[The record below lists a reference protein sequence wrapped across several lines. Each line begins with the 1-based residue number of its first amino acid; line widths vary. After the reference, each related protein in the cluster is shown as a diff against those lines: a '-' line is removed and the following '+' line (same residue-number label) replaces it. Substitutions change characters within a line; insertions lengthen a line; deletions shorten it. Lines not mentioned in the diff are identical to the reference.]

1 MLEKTFYKTLFSH
14 SFNIP
19 VKVNY
24 WDGKSAVYGDGEPE
38 ITITMNDEIPMKAI
52 LNNASLALG
61 EAYMDGKIEVTGA
74 PNSIQKLLTSAYENA
89 DSFMRN
95 NKYIRFLPKQ
105 SHNEKHSKQDVQS
118 HYDVGND
125 FYQLWLD
132 ATMTYSCAYFKS
144 PDDTLE
150 QAQMNKVHHIIHK
163 LDPQAGRTL
172 LDIGCG
178 WGTLMLTAAEE
189 YGLKVTGITLSQE
202 QYDYVKQQISERHLE
217 DVADIQL
224 TDYRELKHEP
234 FDYVTS
240 VGMFEHVGKENL
252 ALYFNTVAKYLKD
265 DGVALIHG
273 ITRQQGG
280 ATNAWLTKYIFPG
293 GYVPG
298 LVENLQHII
307 DSGLQVADVEPL
319 RRHYQHTLE
328 IWDKNFNQQREK
340 VAKLQDKRFIRMW
353 DLYLQAAA
361 ASFESGNIDVMQYL
375 ISKGASAKYLP
386 MTRDYIYEKELN
398 DKA

>member
-38 ITITMNDEIPMKAI
+38 ITITMHEEIPMKAI

-132 ATMTYSCAYFKS
+132 ATMTYSCAYFQS
-144 PDDTLE
+144 PNDTLE

-163 LDPQAGRTL
+163 LDPQPGRTL

-202 QYDYVKQQISERHLE
+202 QYDYVKQQIAERHLE

-224 TDYRELKHEP
+224 IDYRELKHEP

-340 VAKLQDKRFIRMW
+340 VAKLQDERFIRMW

-398 DKA
+398 EKA

>member
-307 DSGLQVADVEPL
+307 DSGLQVVDVEPL

>member
-105 SHNEKHSKQDVQS
+105 SHNEKHSKQDVQI

-307 DSGLQVADVEPL
+307 DSGLQVVDVEPL